1 MPCNCPAIRN
11 YTALVQGLVTA
22 AITHIA
28 NAVKEETINELNSA
42 VIAPPYKVCR

>member
-11 YTALVQGLVTA
+11 YTALVQGLSTA

-28 NAVKEETINELNSA
+28 NAVVKKGGDYHETKH
-42 VIAPPYKVCR
+42 V